1 MFELLVAPVGA
12 NIYAAE
18 IALVSYTLLILFR
31 NILTGLRDVPG
42 EVLDAAEGM
51 GMTRTQQLLRV
62 ELPLALPAIIA
73 GLRIAVVT
81 TIALATIVYTIYDA
95 GLGVPIHTALGEG
108 PFKTE
113 LIAAGVLTIGLA
125 ILADALLVVAP
136 ARADAVGATARPE
149 RLGDR
154 MHEFVEAFKFIA
166 HNGAVAGQPNLP
178 SLAHLAL
185 ETLKVGAI
193 GVADL
198 GRDRRARS
206 ACWLGHLHRGSFVA
220 INVGN
225 IGRALPSLVVL
236 AIGDAFLGL
245 GLTVVELA
253 LVILAVPPI
262 ITNAYYAVD
271 SVDPDLV
278 DAARGMGMSER
289 EVLFRVE
296 LPLSVPGV
304 FAGIRTAAVF
314 VISTTTIASLAG
326 FSGSLGDII
335 ANETSYHFSGVL
347 GRRDLR
353 GAAGA
358 RRSRRSLAWCST
370 RSLRAA

>member
-1 MFELLVAPVGA
+1 
-12 NIYAAE
+12 
-18 IALVSYTLLILFR
+18 
-31 NILTGLRDVPG
+31 
-42 EVLDAAEGM
+42 
-51 GMTRTQQLLRV
+51 MTRTQQLLRI
-62 ELPLALPAIIA
+62 ELPLALPAIVA

-125 ILADALLVVAP
+125 ILCDALLVGTP
-136 ARADAVGATARPE
+136 ARADAVGAGAPGELAGCTNSSKPSSSSS
-149 RLGDR
+149 
-154 MHEFVEAFKFIA
+154 
-166 HNGAVAGQPNLP
+166 HNGAVAGQPEP
-178 SLAHLAL
+178 AEPRPPRARDAQ
-185 ETLKVGAI
+185 GR
-193 GVADL
+193 
-198 GRDRRARS
+198 RDRRRDLDRDRRPDRRWSSATCTAAASSRSTSATSAAR
-206 ACWLGHLHRGSFVA
+206 C
-220 INVGN
+220 
-225 IGRALPSLVVL
+225 RASSIL

-271 SVDPDLV
+271 GVDPDLI

-296 LPLSVPGV
+296 LPLAVPGL

-347 GRRDLR
+347 G
-353 GAAGA
+353 AAICVALLALAVEAVLTLLQHALHAA
-358 RRSRRSLAWCST
+358 RRASFAATAATAARSEKRRRC
-370 RSLRAA
+370 AASA